1 MTILITID
9 HIFNE
14 LPMSSNFL
22 LYIAQKKKKNLTYIY
37 KSIIFFNTIQFF
49 SGKYVVKKK
58 EKKCLN
64 PHENN

>member
-22 LYIAQKKKKNLTYIY
+22 LYIAQNKKKNLTYLY
-37 KSIIFFNTIQFF
+37 KSIIFLIQSNFF
-49 SGKYVVKKK
+49 Q
-58 EKKCLN
+58 
-64 PHENN
+64 ENMS